1 MGTSSLLLLATTL
14 LVVAS
19 SSSASDAP
27 GFSCGPSSPSRALP
41 FCDRSLPAAR
51 RAADL
56 VSRMTV
62 AEKVS
67 QMGDEAN
74 GVPRLGVPPY
84 KYWTEGLHGLAFW
97 GHGLRFN
104 GSVRGVT
111 SFPQVLLT
119 AASFDEGLWFRVGQ
133 AIGKEARA
141 LYNLGQ
147 AEGLTIWSPNV
158 NIFRDPRW
166 GRGQETPGE
175 DPATASKYAVAFVR
189 GIQGSS
195 SPSATGGGA
204 AAPSP
209 LQASACCK
217 HATAY
222 DLEDWNGVQRYNFDA
237 RVTAQDLA
245 DTFNPPFR
253 SCVVEGKASCVMCAY
268 TGINGVPSCASSD
281 LLTKTFRGE
290 WGLDGYISSD
300 CDAVAIMHDAQRYVP
315 TPEDTV
321 AVALKAGLD
330 LNCGTYT
337 QDHGMA
343 AIQQGKMSEKD
354 VDKALT
360 NLFAVRMRLGHFDG
374 DPRGSAPYGGL
385 GAADVCTAEH
395 KNLALEAAQDG
406 VVLLKNDAGILPLDR
421 SAVGSAAVIGHNADN
436 PLVLSGNYFG
446 PACETTTPLKGI
458 QGYVKN
464 VRFLAGCDSAAC
476 GLATTGQAVALA
488 SSSEHVFLFMGLSQD
503 QEKEGLDRTSLL
515 LPGKQ
520 QSLITAVASAAKRPV
535 ILVLLTGGP
544 VDVTLAQ
551 SNPKIGAILWA
562 GYPGQAGG
570 LAIARVL
577 FGDHNP
583 SGRLPVTWYPEEFTK
598 IPMTD
603 MRMRA
608 DPATGYPGRSYRF
621 YNGKTIYK
629 FGYGLSYSKFSH
641 QLVTGGQSPAPDTS
655 LLAGLP
661 STTSSKDTA
670 KSYHHVDD
678 IGTEG
683 CEQLKF
689 PAEVEVEN
697 HGPMDGKHSVLMFLR
712 WPNATDGRPSR
723 QLIGFRS
730 QHLRAGEKASV
741 RFDVSPCEHFSRARE
756 DGKMVIDRGS
766 HFLMVGKDEW
776 EISFEP

>member
-1 MGTSSLLLLATTL
+1 MGTIAPHNAATASMLLLLAL
-14 LVVAS
+14 ILS
-19 SSSASDAP
+19 SSLMAAASDP
-27 GFSCGPSSPSRALP
+27 GFSCGPTSPARSLP

-67 QMGDEAN
+67 QMGDEAA
-74 GVPRLGVPPY
+74 GVPRLGVPAY
-84 KYWTEGLHGLAFW
+84 KYWSEGLHGLAFW
-97 GHGLRFN
+97 GHGLRFD
-104 GSVRGVT
+104 GAVKGVT

-119 AASFDEGLWFRVGQ
+119 AASFDEGLWFRIGQ
-133 AIGKEARA
+133 AIGREARA
-141 LYNLGQ
+141 MYNLGQ
-147 AEGLTIWSPNV
+147 ADGLTIWSPNV

-175 DPATASKYAVAFVR
+175 DPTTASKYAVAFVR

-195 SPSATGGGA
+195 ATGAGSA
-204 AAPSP
+204 P

-222 DLEDWNGVQRYNFDA
+222 DLENWNGVQRYNFNA
-237 RVTAQDLA
+237 RVTVQDLA

-253 SCVVEGKASCVMCAY
+253 SCVVDGKATCVMCAY
-268 TGINGVPSCASSD
+268 TGINGVPACASSD

-290 WGLDGYISSD
+290 WGLDGYVSSD
-300 CDAVAIMHDAQRYVP
+300 CDAVAIMRDAQRYEP

-337 QDHGMA
+337 QEHGMA
-343 AIQQGKMSEKD
+343 AIRQGKMLEKD

-374 DPRGSAPYGGL
+374 DPRGSTPYGGL

-395 KNLALEAAQDG
+395 KSLALEAAQDG
-406 VVLLKNDAGILPLDR
+406 IVLLKNDGGILPLDR
-421 SAVGSAAVIGHNADN
+421 SAVGSVAAIGHNAND

-446 PACETTTPLKGI
+446 PGCETTTPLMGL

-464 VRFLAGCDSAAC
+464 VRFLAGCNSATCSVA
-476 GLATTGQAVALA
+476 ATGQAVVLA
-488 SSSEHVFLFMGLSQD
+488 SSSDYVFLFMGLGQE

-520 QSLITAVASAAKRPV
+520 QSLITTVAAAAKRPV

-544 VDVTLAQ
+544 VDVTFAQ

-598 IPMTD
+598 VPMTD

-608 DPATGYPGRSYRF
+608 NPATGYPGRSYRF
-621 YNGKTIYK
+621 YNGKTVYK

-641 QLVTGGQSPAPDTS
+641 RLVASGKNAAPNTS

-661 STTSSKDTA
+661 STLSRDTGN
-670 KSYHHVDD
+670 YYHVDD
-678 IGTEG
+678 IGTDG

-697 HGPMDGKHSVLMFLR
+697 HGPMDGKNSVLMFLR
-712 WPNATDGRPSR
+712 WPNATDGRPSS
-723 QLIGFRS
+723 QLVGFQS
-730 QHLRAGEKASV
+730 QHIKAGEKASI

-776 EISFEP
+776 EISFEA

>member
-1 MGTSSLLLLATTL
+1 MGTSSRHDASTAVVLLLLML
-14 LVVAS
+14 L
-19 SSSASDAP
+19 SSSAADP
-27 GFSCGPSSPSRALP
+27 GFSCGPSSPSRSLP

-67 QMGDEAN
+67 QMGDEAA
-74 GVPRLGVPPY
+74 GVPRLGVPAY
-84 KYWTEGLHGLAFW
+84 KYWSEGLHGLAFW
-97 GHGLRFN
+97 GHGLRFD
-104 GSVRGVT
+104 GAVRGVT

-119 AASFDEGLWFRVGQ
+119 AASFDEGLWFRIGK
-133 AIGKEARA
+133 AIGREARA
-141 LYNLGQ
+141 LYNVGQ

-175 DPATASKYAVAFVR
+175 DPATAGKYAVAFVR

-195 SPSATGGGA
+195 PAGGTPA
-204 AAPSP
+204 L

-237 RVTAQDLA
+237 RVTARDLA

-253 SCVVEGKASCVMCAY
+253 SCVVDGGATCVMCAY
-268 TGINGVPSCASSD
+268 TGVNGVPACASSD
-281 LLTKTFRGE
+281 LLTRTFRGE
-290 WGLDGYISSD
+290 WGLDGYVASD
-300 CDAVAIMHDAQRYVP
+300 CDAVAIMRDAQRYAP

-337 QDHGMA
+337 QEHGMA
-343 AIQQGKMSEKD
+343 AIRQGKMAEKD

-395 KNLALEAAQDG
+395 KSLALEAAQDG
-406 VVLLKNDAGILPLDR
+406 IVLLNNDAGILPLDR

-446 PACETTTPLKGI
+446 PACETTTPLKGL

-464 VRFLAGCDSAAC
+464 VRFLAGCNSAAC
-476 GLATTGQAVALA
+476 GVAATGQAVALA
-488 SSSEHVFLFMGLSQD
+488 SSSDYVFLFMGLSQD

-544 VDVTLAQ
+544 VDITFAQ

-583 SGRLPVTWYPEEFTK
+583 SGRLPVTWYPEDFTK
-598 IPMTD
+598 VPMTD

-621 YNGKTIYK
+621 YAGKTVYK

-641 QLVTGGQSPAPDTS
+641 QLVAGGKNPAPDTS

-661 STTSSKDTA
+661 AASTDTA
-670 KSYHHVDD
+670 SYYHVDD
-678 IGTEG
+678 IGAHG

-689 PAEVEVEN
+689 AAEVEVEN

-730 QHLRAGEKASV
+730 QHLKAGEKANV
-741 RFDVSPCEHFSRARE
+741 RIDVSPCEHFSRARE
-756 DGKMVIDRGS
+756 DGKMVIDRGA

-776 EISFEP
+776 EISFDA